1 MGSGTRKPKSQRKS
15 LIYILP
21 EPRSEP
27 DPNPTKTRSD
37 QTRHNPTR
45 SSSQE
50 RRWMQSVLTRI
61 FDDTIGS
68 NDNLVKSWIRQGKEL
83 PVVRPQA
90 KIHCKPTVMLLLLVR
105 WVQSR
110 VNLLCAATSQTDIS
124 ESWSREKKNLF
135 SLLSCHS
142 NIEFVARILG
152 DVLLT

>member
-15 LIYILP
+15 PIYILP
-21 EPRSEP
+21 EPRSKP

-37 QTRHNPTR
+37 PDPTQPNSTRLNPTR

-83 PVVRPQA
+83 PVVVRPQA
-90 KIHCKPTVMLLLLVR
+90 KIHCKPTVMMLVR

-124 ESWSREKKNLF
+124 SESWSREKKKSIF
-135 SLLSCHS
+135 IIVLS
-142 NIEFVARILG
+142 
-152 DVLLT
+152 

>member
-1 MGSGTRKPKSQRKS
+1 MQQYIRNLSHLLCNLDSTRHIVMGSCTQKPKTRRRNP
-15 LIYILP
+15 IYIYP
-21 EPRSEP
+21 KP
-27 DPNPTKTRSD
+27 DPNPIQTQPKPDLT
-37 QTRHNPTR
+37 QTRLNPTR

-90 KIHCKPTVMLLLLVR
+90 KIHCKPTVMLLVR

-124 ESWSREKKNLF
+124 ESWSREKKIYF
-135 SLLSCHS
+135 H
-142 NIEFVARILG
+142 
-152 DVLLT
+152 